1 MFVHLAYR
9 LAMTAGQIKA
19 PLNNLDSIQLTSMY
33 NVSCAKQFAN
43 NLLTNVDELTSVLTL
58 AVS

>member
-1 MFVHLAYR
+1 
-9 LAMTAGQIKA
+9 MTAGQIKT